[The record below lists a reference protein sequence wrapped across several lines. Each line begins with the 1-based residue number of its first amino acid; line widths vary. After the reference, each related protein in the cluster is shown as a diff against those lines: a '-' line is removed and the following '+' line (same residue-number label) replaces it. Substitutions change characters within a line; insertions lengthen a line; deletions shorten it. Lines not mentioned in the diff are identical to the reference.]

1 MVLKAQENGLLV
13 GLAPDLIHNGIAVLQ
28 YVDDTVLCFSHD
40 PDKAINLK
48 LLLYMFELMLG
59 LKINFLKSKIFTIG
73 GDNEIA
79 SFYADMFGCQVGSLP
94 MKYLGVPISSTSLK
108 NSDWDFLDPKMIKK
122 LDAWVRRLYFLWW
135 QKNPYRC

>member
-13 GLAPDLIHNGIAVLQ
+13 GLAPDLIHNGVVVLQ
-28 YVDDTVLCFSHD
+28 YADDMVMCFSHD

-48 LLLYMFELMLG
+48 LLMYMFELMSR
-59 LKINFLKSKIFTIG
+59 LKNNFLKSEIVTIG

-94 MKYLGVPISSTSLK
+94 MKHLGVGST
-108 NSDWDFLDPKMIKK
+108 NF
-122 LDAWVRRLYFLWW
+122 LYFVE
-135 QKNPYRC
+135 KF